1 MKKTYIVFSFILY
14 SCGGGG
20 GSGAESIE
28 IQNNPPSINNSTF
41 TYQAMENQTEAFFV
55 SASDPENDAI
65 FYEINGGADGNI
77 FSVNSNGQVSFLSAP
92 DFENPTD
99 QNQNNEYEVSLRV
112 YDGELYS
119 SSSTFTVN
127 VTNDESDDA
136 DNSSPNCVDQSQNT
150 FL

>member
-99 QNQNNEYEVSLRV
+99 QNQNNEYI
-112 YDGELYS
+112 
-119 SSSTFTVN
+119 
-127 VTNDESDDA
+127 
-136 DNSSPNCVDQSQNT
+136 DQN
-150 FL
+150 

>member
-92 DFENPTD
+92 DFEIQQTKIKIMNM
-99 QNQNNEYEVSLRV
+99 R
-112 YDGELYS
+112 
-119 SSSTFTVN
+119 
-127 VTNDESDDA
+127 
-136 DNSSPNCVDQSQNT
+136 

>member
-65 FYEINGGADGNI
+65 FMKLMGVQMEIFFQSIQMDR
-77 FSVNSNGQVSFLSAP
+77 FLFICA
-92 DFENPTD
+92 
-99 QNQNNEYEVSLRV
+99 
-112 YDGELYS
+112 
-119 SSSTFTVN
+119 
-127 VTNDESDDA
+127 
-136 DNSSPNCVDQSQNT
+136 
-150 FL
+150 